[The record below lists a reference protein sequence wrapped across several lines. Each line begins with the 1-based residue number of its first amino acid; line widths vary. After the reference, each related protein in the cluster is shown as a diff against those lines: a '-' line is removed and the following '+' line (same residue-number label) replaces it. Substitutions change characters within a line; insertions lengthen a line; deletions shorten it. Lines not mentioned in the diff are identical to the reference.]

1 VNKDEQFDLVSF
13 YFGFCPAFPAITS
26 PYSDEVTEESGV
38 LPTRT
43 QEHLTIMN
51 QTKPDS

>member
-1 VNKDEQFDLVSF
+1 VNKDEQFDQFDLVSF
-13 YFGFCPAFPAITS
+13 YFCSCPAITS

-38 LPTRT
+38 LLTRT